1 MNPIRVALAGSS
13 GRMGSVIGPGLER
26 TDGLSLVAKI
36 ESGDDLVEVAK
47 ESRAEVVVDFTTPA
61 TAVSNARKILAAGC
75 QGVIGT
81 TGFSAADLDA
91 LEEEARAA
99 SRGLLIAPNFAL
111 GAILM
116 QRFAV
121 EAVKYF
127 PRVEIVESHHEGKH
141 DAPSGTALRT
151 AHLLGAADAKDGP
164 TAGLPGA
171 RGHERGGVR
180 IHSLRLPGLVA
191 HQEVIF
197 GGVGEVLTIRH
208 DGMSRECYLPGVVLG
223 IRAIRGRVG
232 VLRGLES
239 VLDTK

>member
-1 MNPIRVALAGSS
+1 LSAIRVALSGWK
-13 GRMGSVIGPGLER
+13 GRMGAVIGPGLER
-26 TDGLSLVAKI
+26 TDEVALVARI
-36 ESGDDLVEVAK
+36 DAGDDLVAICRAA
-47 ESRAEVVVDFTTPA
+47 RAEVVVDFTTPA
-61 TAVSNARKILAAGC
+61 AAVGNARKILEAGC

-81 TGFSAADLDA
+81 TGFSASDQDA
-91 LEEEARAA
+91 LDVDARAA
-99 SRGLLIAPNFAL
+99 GRGLLIAPNFAL

-127 PRVEIVESHHEGKH
+127 PRVEIVESHHEQKH

-151 AHLLGAADAKDGP
+151 AHLLAAADAKDGP
-164 TAGLPGA
+164 SGGLPGA

-197 GGVGEVLTIRH
+197 GGVGEVLSIRH
-208 DGMSRECYLPGVVLG
+208 DGMSRECYLPGVVIG
-223 IRAIRGRVG
+223 VRAMRGKVG

-239 VLDTK
+239 VLPS